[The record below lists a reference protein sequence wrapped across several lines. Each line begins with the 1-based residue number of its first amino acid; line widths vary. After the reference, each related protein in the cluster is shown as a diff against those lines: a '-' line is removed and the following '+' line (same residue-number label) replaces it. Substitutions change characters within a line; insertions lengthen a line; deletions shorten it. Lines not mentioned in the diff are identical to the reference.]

1 MTLAALHPDPCA
13 LPRAAALRT
22 GGAARRRASL
32 LLAVL
37 AALAITAPPAR
48 AQDSVY
54 HEQSHTS
61 RSKTLGATGIL
72 VGGLAGLAIAS
83 SQSPPSYSIALG
95 GAVLGG
101 VVGWLLGKQYDEL
114 HAAQYH
120 GVRPI
125 TVHTADA
132 DLLGDPAALAVHD
145 SLVAVGGSE
154 GVQLFFSASSLV
166 PHGTRAAGLLGI
178 ATVEIAPRSEWLA
191 IGASHGLYVF
201 PPERGRGS
209 LVREG
214 SDAAIVATEDRIF
227 AASGDRVIAL
237 PVNADS
243 VTDKQLIALRPARDS
258 ITRLGAAPIEGA
270 ARRVAVARGRVAVAV
285 GEKGV
290 RVFDGSDPAN
300 PRQTHVWTVARF
312 AYDVSLDSDRM
323 FVAAGPEGVYLAE
336 FHGVNLATVGLAR
349 GLGFASA
356 IVSRDGY
363 TYLLDRRTNHLRRLL
378 SDLEVR

>member
-1 MTLAALHPDPCA
+1 
-13 LPRAAALRT
+13 
-22 GGAARRRASL
+22 
-32 LLAVL
+32 
-37 AALAITAPPAR
+37 
-48 AQDSVY
+48 
-54 HEQSHTS
+54 
-61 RSKTLGATGIL
+61 
-72 VGGLAGLAIAS
+72 
-83 SQSPPSYSIALG
+83 
-95 GAVLGG
+95 
-101 VVGWLLGKQYDEL
+101 
-114 HAAQYH
+114 
-120 GVRPI
+120 
-125 TVHTADA
+125 
-132 DLLGDPAALAVHD
+132 VHD

-154 GVQLFFSASSLV
+154 GVELFFSASSLV

-201 PPERGRGS
+201 PPESGRGS

-214 SDAAIVATEDRIF
+214 SDAAIVATADRIF
-227 AASGDRVIAL
+227 AASGDRVIEL

-243 VTDKQLIALRPARDS
+243 VAPWPGIDLGAPVRALAVDSAGPVLWAVTDKQLIALRPARDS
-258 ITRLGAAPIEGA
+258 ITRIGAAPIEGA

-290 RVFDGSDPAN
+290 RLFDGSDPAN
-300 PRQTHVWTVARF
+300 PRETHVWTVARF
-312 AYDVSLDSDRM
+312 AYDVSLDGDRM

-336 FHGVNLATVGLAR
+336 FHGRNLATVGLAR

-363 TYLLDRRTNHLRRLL
+363 TYLLDRRTNHLRRIL